1 MDLYNKNTGKKKDQK
16 LFKGRVGR
24 MTLEMLNKL
33 VIAVI
38 KFLWISD
45 SQDKKGNTIE
55 LYFLF
60 YKRK

>member
-1 MDLYNKNTGKKKDQK
+1 
-16 LFKGRVGR
+16 

-45 SQDKKGNTIE
+45 SQIKEKYNN
-55 LYFLF
+55 
-60 YKRK
+60 